1 RLRDAIAELNGLDGM
16 QVHRSWWVARDA
28 VRRWHRDGR
37 AFTLELVN
45 GLQVPVARN
54 RVAILRAE
62 GWLDGEAAEAL
73 RA

>member
-1 RLRDAIAELNGLDGM
+1 
-16 QVHRSWWVARDA
+16 
-28 VRRWHRDGR
+28 
-37 AFTLELVN
+37 
-45 GLQVPVARN
+45 VARN